1 MIRLGWL
8 LVGWLCVG
16 IGGVGVVVPG
26 LPSTG
31 FFIMAAGCFSKSS
44 PRFERWVLGL
54 PGIGP
59 LVVDYRAGLGM
70 PKRAKI
76 QANLMMWFAIAVSA
90 GLVIDILPVRL
101 LIVVLGAIGSYVIVF
116 RVPTKAAVAWTSA

>member
-1 MIRLGWL
+1 MVRLGWL

-16 IGGVGVVVPG
+16 IGGIGVVVPG

-70 PKRAKI
+70 PKRTKI
-76 QANLMMWFAIAVSA
+76 QANAMMWIAITISA
-90 GLVIDILPVRL
+90 GLVVDILPVRL
-101 LIVVLGAIGSYVIVF
+101 LIVTLGLIGSYVIVF
-116 RVPTKAAVAWTSA
+116 RVPTKAAVAWTSV